1 MRRLKLAVILAMTLL
16 PAQAGSAAQPRPRD
30 RESSLTHAVF
40 AEGRLWLLS
49 DAGELSYIIAGKDD
63 RAEERLSEPVL
74 DLCLQDGHPLII
86 TCDQESCRNWK
97 LRRWVEGEWSTEDS
111 ISTQGDDLVGLSC
124 AGDRVG
130 TLTSKRLIETEN
142 GAQTSVILSDEISPK
157 LVVTTLDTPSQL
169 IVGVNQGEF
178 GGGLWRI
185 DRGTGQIAAIEGK
198 ATGKFCRDSL
208 DTNCD
213 PINGIAIEPWN
224 PACML
229 IAVGVVHFG
238 PFGRI
243 AEVRGDSVRTFF
255 SKPYEEDPAGS
266 SKRERA
272 DRVGHV
278 AFFSMFERTASC
290 GPPVSTGS
298 IASMHMARPGP
309 RHYPSSRESGTWT

>member
-1 MRRLKLAVILAMTLL
+1 
-16 PAQAGSAAQPRPRD
+16 
-30 RESSLTHAVF
+30 
-40 AEGRLWLLS
+40 
-49 DAGELSYIIAGKDD
+49 
-63 RAEERLSEPVL
+63 VL
-74 DLCLQDGHPLII
+74 DLCLQDGHLLII

-142 GAQTSVILSDEISPK
+142 GAQTSVTLSDEISPK
-157 LVVTTLDTPSQL
+157 LVITTLDTPSQL

-208 DTNCD
+208 DSNCD

-238 PFGRI
+238 PLGRI
-243 AEVRGDSVRTFF
+243 AEVCGDSVRTFF

-266 SKRERA
+266 SKRESA
-272 DRVGHV
+272 DGVGHV
-278 AFFSMFERTASC
+278 AFFSMVRKDGELWTAGIDGIYRIDGHGTAWSAPLPKFKRV
-290 GPPVSTGS
+290 GDVDVSFDLPHFVVVWTSIYSHQAVSPPEPMIVS
-298 IASMHMARPGP
+298 R
-309 RHYPSSRESGTWT
+309 